1 MKSQTIRYVMFT
13 LLVLMLQNLLGE
25 AWAASHA
32 MPADQLVKLS
42 NKQLCDKAQA
52 HWDKNELDSALI
64 P

>member
-1 MKSQTIRYVMFT
+1 MFT